1 MLKKKTNLVDGSM
14 YNEKYNLH
22 NISLYIY
29 NIKFNCNHVRLLTCM
44 EYIMRTNWNKKTLN
58 EVREIAKKTS
68 TNVKN
73 FSDDDLKQF
82 LNIFSIKIYY
92 LLN

>member
-1 MLKKKTNLVDGSM
+1 
-14 YNEKYNLH
+14 
-22 NISLYIY
+22 
-29 NIKFNCNHVRLLTCM
+29 M
-44 EYIMRTNWNKKTLN
+44 EYMMKTNWNKKTLN

-82 LNIFSIKIYY
+82 LNIFVKAKDKAEKE
-92 LLN
+92 NK